1 MRRKQLPPLLR
12 IKPQRKLPI
21 APIHQRAFDDA
32 VLHQH
37 QCGCARIIR
46 QCTRLRR
53 RIQPAPGRAL
63 AIEQCFAPQRVQPL
77 LQHFWC
83 QALFFEIVPGVGHA
97 VFLQPVAGF
106 LTVSHWLMPYTTGV
120 KVVAMPQIM
129 AVFAAEW
136 KRHSLGG
143 TCLFPH
149 NICHAY
155 SFSFRAIAAV
165 A

>member
-32 VLHQH
+32 VLRQH

-83 QALFFEIVPGVGHA
+83 QALFFEIVPGVFSCSQLRA
-97 VFLQPVAGF
+97 F

-120 KVVAMPQIM
+120 KVVAMLQIM
-129 AVFAAEW
+129 AVFAAGW

-143 TCLFPH
+143 ARLFPH

-155 SFSFRAIAAV
+155 SFSFRAITAV